1 MLGLKKVPIVLSNSV
16 NTDTGG
22 AKENVQIKWVDLTD
36 KDFLYPGTKQT
47 IRNNQVSVLLV
58 TNIDFLLTLSIHF
71 QEIRLGELIK

>member
-1 MLGLKKVPIVLSNSV
+1 MLALKKVPIVLSNSV

-47 IRNNQVSVLLV
+47 VRTFSRDKVRRINKMITKEKNA
-58 TNIDFLLTLSIHF
+58 LTFHSLN
-71 QEIRLGELIK
+71 

>member
-36 KDFLYPGTKQT
+36 KDFLYPGPKQNVRTFSRNKVRRINKMITKEK
-47 IRNNQVSVLLV
+47 NA
-58 TNIDFLLTLSIHF
+58 LTFHSLN
-71 QEIRLGELIK
+71 

>member
-22 AKENVQIKWVDLTD
+22 AKENVQIKWVDLD

-47 IRNNQVSVLLV
+47 VRTFSRDKVRRINKMITKEKNA
-58 TNIDFLLTLSIHF
+58 LTFHSLN
-71 QEIRLGELIK
+71 